1 MKSLF
6 GIDETQ
12 EKGDDAMYNP
22 MELKGKTILI
32 AGASSGI
39 GKATAIT
46 ISKLGAKVV
55 LLARREE
62 KLHEVMTM
70 LEGESH
76 DYHVFDLEDIDRIEA
91 LVSSLKDKG
100 LKLDGI
106 AYAAAY
112 AQKEVF
118 ADLDYALARKSMTI
132 NVHAFN
138 ELMRQ
143 VVTKD
148 VLRSGSSVVVISST
162 AATHGDD
169 QELAYAMSK
178 AALEAAVRYH
188 AQVLMDKKIRVN
200 AIRPGWV
207 KTPMLDDFLAR
218 YGETEYGKKNMESQA
233 LGLIEPEEIANLTAF
248 LLSDATTSI
257 TATNTLID
265 GGFLL

>member
-1 MKSLF
+1 
-6 GIDETQ
+6 
-12 EKGDDAMYNP
+12 MYNP
-22 MELKGKTILI
+22 MELKDKTILI

-46 ISKLGAKVV
+46 ASKLGAKVV
-55 LLARREE
+55 LLARREAHL
-62 KLHEVMTM
+62 KEVMT
-70 LEGESH
+70 LLAGEGH
-76 DYHVFDLEDIDRIEA
+76 DYLVFDLEDIDRIEA
-91 LVSSLKDKG
+91 LVSSLKEKE
-100 LKLDGI
+100 LRLDGI
-106 AYAAAY
+106 VYAAAY
-112 AQKEVF
+112 AQKEAF
-118 ADLDYALARKSMTI
+118 DDLDYASARKTMTI

-138 ELMRQ
+138 EIMRQ
-143 VVTKD
+143 LVTQD
-148 VLRSGSSVVVISST
+148 VLLSGSSVVVISST

-169 QELAYAMSK
+169 KELAYAMSK

-218 YGETEYGKKNMESQA
+218 YGDTVYGKKNMESQK
-233 LGLIEPEEIANLTAF
+233 LGLIEPEEIANLTVF

-257 TATNTLID
+257 TASNTLID